1 MTHSDIYKQPIDQN
15 TTEYPRGPF
24 DTHPAFE
31 LADGSIQTGYARLA
45 SQIIDGQ
52 DQGLRVLVMDGFQ
65 GVAWSQLRS
74 SLNAQLSENGLQAKW
89 IDITS
94 CYKSSEH
101 ILKMVEPF
109 LGGDDPIFGT
119 HYPMSLESFLE
130 PLALAELRKQLS
142 IARGKASAELTI
154 VYGPGAAYVE
164 LWDKLW
170 YLDIPKD
177 VLQETARDGQLTN
190 IGASETQAFGK
201 FYKRSYFVDWP
212 ALNRLKRGLLPNL
225 DLILDLQDSDN
236 PGFMTGDAFRD
247 ALHTVSGSPFR
258 VRPWFYPGPW
268 GGKYMQGHM
277 GLDPKQPNFAWSF
290 ELIVPENGLVFQSGE
305 FRFECAFDFLMFQE
319 NKAVLGVEA
328 ARQFIYEWPIRLDY
342 LDTID
347 GGHLSTQVHP
357 RPDFI
362 RQQFGETYTQD
373 ETYYIAN
380 AKPGAKVYLGL
391 TEDCDLEEFRGV
403 LEESHQTGSKVDID
417 RYVHS
422 VPAKPHDMFLI
433 PNGTV
438 HCSGEGNLVLEISA
452 TPYIF
457 TFKIY
462 DYLRRDLNGN
472 LRPMNIDRAFKNLRP
487 ERRGKFIDDNYV
499 VKPELVEE
507 TENFQKYS
515 LYNRPETFYE
525 VDRVDFES
533 KYDMETGGRAW
544 TLSVVEGQA
553 VEIEVANG
561 RRSKLSF
568 LESLAIPAAASTVN
582 IKNLGS
588 APVKLIRVAIKAGV
602 GSDLAL
608 NDPID

>member
-1 MTHSDIYKQPIDQN
+1 MTPSDIYKQPIDQD

-24 DTHPAFE
+24 DTQPTFTLGNALIHSGYAE
-31 LADGSIQTGYARLA
+31 LASRIMDEQSR
-45 SQIIDGQ
+45 
-52 DQGLRVLVMDGFQ
+52 GLRVLVMDGFQ
-65 GVAWSQLRS
+65 GVDWSLLKEQLDTQLNQMGCQATWVDIRS
-74 SLNAQLSENGLQAKW
+74 A
-89 IDITS
+89 
-94 CYKSSEH
+94 YKSHGSVDE
-101 ILKMVEPF
+101 LVEPF

-119 HYPMSLESFLE
+119 HFPLSLESFLD
-130 PLALAELRKQLS
+130 PLALADLRKSLS
-142 IARGKASAELTI
+142 VGRGKASGEVTI

-164 LWDKLW
+164 LWDQLW

-177 VLQETARDGQLTN
+177 VLQEIAREGKLRN
-190 IGASETQAFGK
+190 IGVTESQPFGK

-212 ALNRLKRGLLPNL
+212 ALNRLKREILPGL
-225 DLILDLQDSDN
+225 DLMLDLQNPDN
-236 PGFMTGDAFRD
+236 PTFMSGNDFRD
-247 ALHTVSGSPFR
+247 ALRTVSTSPFR

-277 GLDPKQPNFAWSF
+277 GLDPEQPNFAWSF

-305 FRFECAFDFLMFQE
+305 TLLECAFDFLMFQE
-319 NKAVLGVEA
+319 NRAVLGEEA

-362 RQQFGETYTQD
+362 REQFGETYTQD

-391 TEDCDLEEFRGV
+391 SEDCDLEEFRAV
-403 LEESHQTGSKVDID
+403 LEQSNQTGSKVDID

-487 ERRGKFIDDNYV
+487 ERRGTFIDDNYV
-499 VKPELVEE
+499 VKPQLIEE
-507 TENFQKYS
+507 TTEFQRYN
-515 LYNRPETFYE
+515 LYKRPETFYE
-525 VDRVDFES
+525 VDRVDFEFG
-533 KYDMETGGRAW
+533 YAMETEGRAW
-544 TLSVVEGQA
+544 TLSLVEGQA
-553 VEIEVANG
+553 LEVEVANG

-568 LESLAIPAAASTVN
+568 LESLAIPAAANTVT
-582 IKNLGS
+582 IRNLGDV
-588 APVKLIRVAIKAGV
+588 PVKLIRVAIKAGV
-602 GSDLAL
+602 GTDLAL
-608 NDPID
+608 NDPIN